1 MSRTQHYVR
10 LAGAVTTTLTALA
23 AIVVWIALS
32 AAGDQAR
39 QLWGDAR

>member
-10 LAGAVTTTLTALA
+10 SAGGFTVALTALA